1 MDESRMG
8 AYELDHIIPLS
19 LGGNPRKL
27 SNLQLQPWDGE
38 HGAWRKDRLEERLH
52 QMVCGGRLG
61 LHEAQACIANDW
73 ETCARFFSMR
83 TSRHLRAS
91 SKNEA

>member
-38 HGAWRKDRLEERLH
+38 HGAWRKDRLEVRLH
-52 QMVCGGRLG
+52 QMVCGERLG
-61 LHEAQACIANDW
+61 LYEAQACIANDW
-73 ETCARFFSMR
+73 EACAVR
-83 TSRHLRAS
+83 L
-91 SKNEA
+91 KQ